1 MVTANGNITKNN
13 ARDGGKFK
21 NMEHSEFVECYGLPI
36 IIVLVFIAGIV
47 IGLNLSYYI
56 NKKEQ

>member
-1 MVTANGNITKNN
+1 
-13 ARDGGKFK
+13 
-21 NMEHSEFVECYGLPI
+21 MEHSEFVECYGLPI